1 MGGSSSSYRLD
12 QETTYLIYRA
22 GRLLRFEATAFFKK
36 AGIGISPE
44 QWGLLLRLREK
55 DGQYL
60 SELTDKVLNDHP
72 NITRMVDGLER
83 LALVSRTR
91 DTQDRRRSLIHLT
104 RKGSMLVGRLVP
116 RINREKKMFF
126 RGLSDNDLASLKN
139 VLKKIE
145 ENILKTDKLD

>member
-1 MGGSSSSYRLD
+1 MAASNSSYRLD

-36 AGIGISPE
+36 AGSEISPE

-60 SELTDKVLNDHP
+60 SELTDNVLNDHP

-83 LALVSRTR
+83 LGLVSRTR
-91 DTQDRRRSLIHLT
+91 DTKDRRRSLIHLT
-104 RKGSMLVGRLVP
+104 GKGSVLVGKLVP
-116 RINREKKMFF
+116 LINREKERFF
-126 RGLSDNDLASLKN
+126 RGLSDNELASLKN

-145 ENILKTDKLD
+145 ENILKTDNLD